1 MQNDRFYTFHEYLKT
16 ENGALSASMEDYIEM
31 IYRLS
36 MQTGF
41 TRIHELSQALH
52 IQQSSATKMVQRL
65 AQKGYVQYQKYG
77 YLQLEE
83 KGKRAGAWLLERH
96 RIIEQFLRMIGV
108 PETMV
113 LEETEKTEHMF
124 RLQTV
129 LCLKQFLQFL
139 AAHPAWLA
147 QYHHPPDT
155 PP

>member
-1 MQNDRFYTFHEYLKT
+1 MQNDRFYTFQEYLKP
-16 ENGALSASMEDYIEM
+16 ENGGLSASMEDYIEM

-36 MQTGF
+36 IQTGF
-41 TRIHELSQALH
+41 TRIHELSHALH

-77 YLQLEE
+77 YLKLEE
-83 KGKRAGAWLLERH
+83 KGRQTGAWLLERH
-96 RIIEQFLRMIGV
+96 HIIEQFLRMIGV
-108 PETMV
+108 PEAMV

-139 AAHPAWLA
+139 AEHPAWLA
-147 QYHHPPDT
+147 QYPHPPDT
-155 PP
+155 L